1 MQFDVLTCSEGQS
14 MTMKMET
21 EMAAMQPVNIISN
34 RNFEA
39 NILST
44 DRPVL
49 LMCVSGGRAYA
60 EQEQVLRQLS
70 GSFRRMVDICCLE
83 EDFINGFREMYN
95 IKGTP
100 VFLLFHKGQEKGR
113 MLGRADKDRLEAF
126 LTRNLSHIPT
136 GLR

>member
-1 MQFDVLTCSEGQS
+1 

-21 EMAAMQPVNIISN
+21 EKAAVQPVNIISN

-39 NILST
+39 NILSS

-49 LMCVSGGRAYA
+49 LMCVSGVRAFA

-70 GSFRRMVDICCLE
+70 GRCRKLIDICCLE
-83 EDFINGFREMYN
+83 EDFINGFKEMYN

-113 MLGRADKDRLEAF
+113 MLGRADKDCLEAF
-126 LTRNLSHIPT
+126 LTRNLPQLATLPS
-136 GLR
+136 